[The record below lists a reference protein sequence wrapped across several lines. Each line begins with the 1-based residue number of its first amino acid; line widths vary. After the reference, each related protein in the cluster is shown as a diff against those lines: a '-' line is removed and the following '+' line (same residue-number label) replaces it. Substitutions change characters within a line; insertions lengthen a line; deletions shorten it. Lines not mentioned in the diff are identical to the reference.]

1 MTRAL
6 LLSIT
11 PEHWPCGTQQRNS
24 WCQGRGLR
32 RSATEL
38 CAVAWAVRP
47 KPSTHDRAV
56 AGFRLEAL
64 SACPAPSKLSVARS
78 RKRRV
83 DPNMERPI
91 TIVLAATLVG
101 WLGSTGS
108 GLARIGHRR
117 AAFIFALRTYD

>member
-1 MTRAL
+1 MCGRVVTGFEGLARARIANRDFSGARCRIAPL
-6 LLSIT
+6 GAGFAALMFCSIT
-11 PEHWPCGTQQRNS
+11 G
-24 WCQGRGLR
+24 
-32 RSATEL
+32 A
-38 CAVAWAVRP
+38 CA
-47 KPSTHDRAV
+47 
-56 AGFRLEAL
+56 GGQFLEAL